1 MDFDTHKLIKT
12 LTAEN
17 LNLPAAEAIA
27 YSLRDNH
34 KILLSRQEAEE
45 KLATKKDIQN
55 IQYDIEKLRA
65 DTKHN
70 IEKLRANTD
79 NNIAKL
85 RTDTDNNIAKLRAD
99 TKHNIEKLRLST
111 QKDISE
117 STKKI
122 IFSIMGLLIAQ
133 TIAAISL

>member
-70 IEKLRANTD
+70 IEKLR
-79 NNIAKL
+79 
-85 RTDTDNNIAKLRAD
+85 
-99 TKHNIEKLRLST
+99 LST

>member
-1 MDFDTHKLIKT
+1 MIKLMDFDTHKLIKT

-45 KLATKKDIQN
+45 KLATKKDIQK
-55 IQYDIEKLRA
+55 IQYD
-65 DTKHN
+65 